1 MAKGAYFYANG
12 KRKNA
17 IATVRL
23 YPEGQGELTVNG
35 AKLRDWA
42 DDELMVFTVNQPLET
57 LGAKK
62 DVDLEII
69 TRGGGKQAQ
78 AEAIRLG
85 IARAFVKK
93 DMTLREQL
101 KADGFMTR
109 DSRVKE
115 RKKPGLRGAR
125 RSPQW
130 SKR

>member
-17 IATVRL
+17 VATVRL
-23 YPEGQGELTVNG
+23 YPDGQGDLSVNG

-42 DDELMVFTVNQPLET
+42 DDDLMVHTVNQPLET

-62 DVDLEII
+62 DVNLEII
-69 TRGGGKQAQ
+69 TRGGGKKAQ

-93 DMTLREQL
+93 DGSLREQL
-101 KADGFMTR
+101 KAEGFMTR

>member
-17 IATVRL
+17 VATVRL
-23 YPEGQGELTVNG
+23 YPDGQGELNVNG
-35 AKLRDWA
+35 VKLRKWA
-42 DDELMVFTVNQPLET
+42 DDDLMVHTVNQPLET
-57 LGAKK
+57 LSAKK

-69 TRGGGKQAQ
+69 TRGGGKKAQ

-93 DMTLREQL
+93 DGALREQL